1 MIKRLAK
8 RLSAIK
14 KYVGFVLGELLIERG
29 EFQSAIAIEKEK
41 LGVVVIRLSE
51 DRLALTV
58 KLIRLTT
65 APASHGNIS
74 GTPRGEYWREFSA
87 AEVSEFIA
95 EVDDDNEIHRGA
107 RPIVPGFLIAEALFN
122 RFDCKKIRLRFRNF
136 TAVGEKLFL
145 TVDGERFFVDAS
157 ERKVEGWILDY

>member
-51 DRLALTV
+51 NTLALTV

-65 APASHGNIS
+65 A
-74 GTPRGEYWREFSA
+74 PRGEYWREFSA